1 MKKLF
6 IALAAVAMSFTAISG
21 ASYAAYPDKPMKLIV
36 PYPPGSGTDTIAR
49 YTARR
54 LEASLGQP
62 VVVENRTGGNAII
75 AAQAV
80 INSPADGYT
89 LLWAANGPVTT
100 NVALYKK
107 LPYDPLVDL
116 VPVARAAYSPMGLF
130 VPANSPYK
138 TAKELLDVAKQ
149 DPEKLNYGSG
159 SATYNIATEWL
170 LSIAGGHAAAI
181 NYKGSAPTIAD
192 VAGGQVDFTIV
203 ELSAALPLVKAGKV
217 KILAVTSEKRMP
229 SLSDVPTLQELGYGN
244 FFQVAWWGVF
254 APKSTPREVVGKLE
268 KALLSIYSDAET
280 KAYLDENNFSAFVA
294 DAEGLRRFQ
303 EAEIERETS
312 LVKKFNIPQL

>member
-6 IALAAVAMSFTAISG
+6 TALAAAALSFAAMAGTSQ
-21 ASYAAYPDKPMKLIV
+21 AAYPDKPIKLIV

-62 VVVENRTGGNAII
+62 IVVENRTGGNAII

-80 INSPADGYT
+80 INSPSDGYT

-107 LPYDPLVDL
+107 LPYDPLVDFM
-116 VPVARAAYSPMGLF
+116 PVARVAYSPMGLF

-138 TAKELLDVAKQ
+138 TATELLDRTKSE
-149 DPEKLNYGSG
+149 PMKLNYGSG

-170 LSIAGGHAAAI
+170 LSIAGGRAAAI

-203 ELSAALPLVKAGKV
+203 ELSAALSLVQAGKV

-229 SLSDVPTLQELGYGN
+229 SLPQVPTLQELGYGD

-254 APKSTPREVVGKLE
+254 APKSTSQDVVGKLE
-268 KALLSIYSDAET
+268 KALLSIYADTES
-280 KAYLDENNFSAFVA
+280 KAYLDQNNFSAFTA
-294 DAEGLRRFQ
+294 NAEELRRFQ
-303 EAEIERETS
+303 KSEIERETS
-312 LVKKFNIPQL
+312 LVKQFDIPRL